1 MLSAIERRGFFSA
14 HELFLHRDTKRRGRW
29 ITTTS
34 AMQIKPQGAKSIA
47 QSGAVSTALG
57 GLIAVAAALGVGRF
71 VYTPILPVM
80 IEALGLIPN
89 PNDQNP

>member
-1 MLSAIERRGFFSA
+1 MSSSCTGTRSGGGS
-14 HELFLHRDTKRRGRW
+14 W

-80 IEALGLIPN
+80 IEALGLSRS
-89 PNDQNP
+89 QLA